1 MRRLY
6 TTDPTTLKSFT
17 SESGGANSKLSA
29 LRAPVLTLSSGIRG
43 TRSANDGRRGSLAD
57 LRRKAL
63 TEMVMTLRDSDEHR
77 LAFRLDWCRRPPHSF
92 KCNMPWLCDRCWIS
106 DTFRAQVQLLGR
118 AYSVLLRNPDTI
130 FAHAS
135 LGVGSCRNWEDGDAL
150 ISKTLSRLSKKR
162 SNVWSLVAGGAWVKE
177 IEYRE
182 RGGYAPHLHMLLAF
196 DPAHAPR
203 WWKSPRNTWAR
214 TARAVAKP
222 DVPFDPSSL
231 DDRLYAE
238 LRRTGE
244 VRLLDVYDCPATLD
258 LPAQGADLSDVLA
271 ALWDIIGYGRKSE
284 LVARS
289 GPSQKTRRLAPRAR
303 LALHKAR
310 LRRRGLFGVFRC
322 PGAKGMDFTEL
333 GTLLARALTLGP
345 FAHLHAPAESGCSK
359 TSPVPSTAILE
370 LLRDAMQSPNASLRD
385 IASRVLD
392 VPDHLPRPRKR
403 VRIEP
408 RSRPGAERLRD
419 RVRRRIMDERST
431 SSGPHSK
438 DVLRRRREATEEHEE
453 RARVPY
459 QTRRLREVE
468 R

>member
-1 MRRLY
+1 M
-6 TTDPTTLKSFT
+6 
-17 SESGGANSKLSA
+17 A
-29 LRAPVLTLSSGIRG
+29 LTLRECGE
-43 TRSANDGRRGSLAD
+43 DQLA
-57 LRRKAL
+57 L
-63 TEMVMTLRDSDEHR
+63 
-77 LAFRLDWCRRPPHSF
+77 RLDWCRRPPHSF

-106 DTFRAQVQLLGR
+106 DTYRAQVQILGR
-118 AYSVLLRNPDTI
+118 AFYVLLENADTI

-135 LGVGSCRNWEDGDAL
+135 LGVGSCRKWEDGDEL

-162 SNVWSLVAGGAWVKE
+162 SKVWSLVPGGAWVKE

-222 DVPFDPSSL
+222 DVPFDPCSL

-244 VRLLDVYDCPATLD
+244 VRLLDVYDCPETLD

-322 PGAKGMDFTEL
+322 PGAKGMDFTDL
-333 GTLLARALTLGP
+333 GTLLARALKLGP

-359 TSPVPSTAILE
+359 TSHVPSGAILE
-370 LLRDAMQSPNASLRD
+370 LLRDATHSPNASLRD
-385 IASRVLD
+385 VAARTLD
-392 VPDHLPRPRKR
+392 VARRLARPRNR

-408 RSRPGAERLRD
+408 RSRSGFERLRD
-419 RVRRRIMDERST
+419 RVRRRTMLGRST
-431 SSGPHSK
+431 SLPKGLP
-438 DVLRRRREATEEHEE
+438 RRRREATEEHT
-453 RARVPY
+453 RQAGVP
-459 QTRRLREVE
+459 
-468 R
+468 